1 MRLTSEQRIT
11 ALERE
16 QIILQDTIKL
26 LHKMLKEQR
35 QLINDYITHK
45 VAATE
50 EDQKT
55 DDNGRTE
62 NALFTFVCKQRF
74 DYLEKRME
82 RMRKSFTESHKFQT
96 PDN

>member
-1 MRLTSEQRIT
+1 MRLTSEQRIA

-16 QIILQDTIKL
+16 HIILQDTIKL

-45 VAATE
+45 VSSSDE
-50 EDQKT
+50 NNQQGN
-55 DDNGRTE
+55 NGRSE
-62 NALFTFVCKQRF
+62 DALYTFVCKQRF

-82 RMRKSFTESHKFQT
+82 RMRKSFIDSQT
-96 PDN
+96 SNAS

>member
-1 MRLTSEQRIT
+1 MKLTSEQRIA

-16 QIILQDTIKL
+16 QIILQDTIKV

-45 VAATE
+45 VSSSE
-50 EDQKT
+50 EDEKHVN
-55 DDNGRTE
+55 NGRSVD
-62 NALFTFVCKQRF
+62 ALYTFVCKQRF

-82 RMRKSFTESHKFQT
+82 RIRKSFIDSQIS
-96 PDN
+96 NSG

>member
-1 MRLTSEQRIT
+1 MKLTSEQRIA

-16 QIILQDTIKL
+16 QIILQDTIKV

-45 VAATE
+45 VASSE
-50 EDQKT
+50 EHAKT
-55 DDNGRTE
+55 GNNSRSEDV
-62 NALFTFVCKQRF
+62 LYTFVCKQRF

-82 RMRKSFTESHKFQT
+82 RMRKSFIESQISSS
-96 PDN
+96 

>member
-1 MRLTSEQRIT
+1 MRLTSEQRIA

-16 QIILQDTIKL
+16 HIILQDTIKL

-45 VAATE
+45 VTSL
-50 EDQKT
+50 
-55 DDNGRTE
+55 DDTTQHSNNGRSE
-62 NALFTFVCKQRF
+62 DALYTFVCRQRF

-82 RMRKSFTESHKFQT
+82 NMRKSFIDSQTSH
-96 PDN
+96 PG

>member
-1 MRLTSEQRIT
+1 MRLTSEQRIA

-16 QIILQDTIKL
+16 HIILQDTIKV

-45 VAATE
+45 VSSLD
-50 EDQKT
+50 EDSQQGN
-55 DDNGRTE
+55 NGRSE
-62 NALFTFVCKQRF
+62 DALYTFVCKQRF

-82 RMRKSFTESHKFQT
+82 RMRKSFIDSHAT
-96 PDN
+96 SSS

>member
-1 MRLTSEQRIT
+1 MRLTSEQRIA

-16 QIILQDTIKL
+16 HIILQDTIKL

-45 VAATE
+45 VTSL
-50 EDQKT
+50 
-55 DDNGRTE
+55 DDTAQHSNNGRSE
-62 NALFTFVCKQRF
+62 DALYTFVCRQRF

-82 RMRKSFTESHKFQT
+82 NMRKSFIDSQTSH
-96 PDN
+96 PG